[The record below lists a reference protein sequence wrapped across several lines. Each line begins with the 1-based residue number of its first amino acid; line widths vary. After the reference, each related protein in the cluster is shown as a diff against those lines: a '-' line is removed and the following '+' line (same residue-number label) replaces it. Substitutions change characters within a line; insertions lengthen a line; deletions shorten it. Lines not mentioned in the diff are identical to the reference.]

1 VLSRDA
7 TDAPDPPSECE
18 LSLLSLL
25 LVPRDDDDDDD
36 ACVPFNTWTF
46 CSNTFMDSSARRA
59 DAPWINSSDLAM
71 TVLIFSVLTGRNG
84 VALIVGKWVA

>member
-1 VLSRDA
+1 MLSRDA

-25 LVPRDDDDDDD
+25 LVPRDDDDD